1 MKETAI
7 SIQHVCKTY
16 HLYEKPLDRLKEALH
31 LTRKSL
37 SKEFHALQD
46 INFDIYQGET
56 IGIVGTNGSGK
67 STLLKIITGVL
78 SANEGKVDVNGRIS
92 ALLEL
97 GAGFH
102 MEYTGMENIYLN
114 GTMMGYTKEEIDAK
128 VPKILEFAD
137 IGTFIDQPVKT
148 YSSGMFVRLA
158 FAVNINIDPEILI
171 VDEALSV
178 GDVFFQTKCFKKFD
192 EFKAQGKTIVLVTH
206 DLSCVLRYCDRAVL
220 LNRGNLVEVGC
231 PKSVVDNYKKILAN
245 GSIDQSVSS
254 NQESSKSG
262 KSQLKQNTDAIVY
275 GNGKAVIHD
284 FYIKDGNGNIT
295 NAILKGESFVIGIQ
309 FSFEDVLCD
318 PLIAFTIKD
327 HRGNELTGT
336 NTRIEQMDLAQ
347 LKLHTIYT
355 IEFEQE
361 MNLQGGTYL
370 LSLGC
375 TGFEH
380 DALAIYHR
388 LYDVTSIDVISQKNS
403 VGYYDMNSK
412 VHLMRTEE
420 ADERESL

>member
-7 SIQHVCKTY
+7 SIQHVCKMY
-16 HLYEKPLDRLKEALH
+16 HLYEKPLDRLKESLH
-31 LTRKSL
+31 LTRKQL

-46 INFDIYQGET
+46 INLDIYQGET

-78 SANEGKVDVNGRIS
+78 SATEGDVSVNGRIS

-114 GTMMGYTKEEIDAK
+114 GTMMGYTKEEIDEK

-137 IGTFIDQPVKT
+137 IGTFIDHPVKT

-192 EFKAQGKTIVLVTH
+192 EFKAQGKTILLVTH

-220 LNRGNLVEVGC
+220 LNKGQLLEVGS
-231 PKSVVDNYKKILAN
+231 PKSVVDSYKKILAR
-245 GSIDQSVSS
+245 GSKEHKFQL
-254 NQESSKSG
+254 NHESSQLG
-262 KSQLKQNTDAIVY
+262 KNKLKLNTDTIAY
-275 GNGKAVIHD
+275 GDGKAVIHD
-284 FYIKDGNGNIT
+284 FYIKDGNSKIT
-295 NAILKGESFVIGIQ
+295 NTILKGETFVIGIQ
-309 FSFEDVLCD
+309 FSFEENLHD

-327 HRGNELTGT
+327 HRGNEITGT
-336 NTRIEQMDLAQ
+336 NTRIEQVDLAQ
-347 LKLHTIYT
+347 LKQHTVYT

-375 TGFEH
+375 TGFEN
-380 DALAIYHR
+380 DALAVYHR
-388 LYDVTSIDVISQKNS
+388 LYDVTSIDVISQKDS

-412 VHLMRTEE
+412 VRLVKTEE
-420 ADERESL
+420 

>member
-16 HLYEKPLDRLKEALH
+16 HLYEKPLDRLKESLH
-31 LTRKSL
+31 LTRKQL
-37 SKEFHALQD
+37 SKEFHVLQN
-46 INFDIYQGET
+46 INLDIYQGET
-56 IGIVGTNGSGK
+56 VGIVGTNGSGK

-78 SANEGKVDVNGRIS
+78 SANEGNVLVNGRIS

-114 GTMMGYTKEEIDAK
+114 GTMMGYTKEEIDEK

-192 EFKAQGKTIVLVTH
+192 EFKAQGKTILLVTH

-220 LNRGNLVEVGC
+220 LNKGKLLEVGS
-231 PKSVVDNYKKILAN
+231 PKSVVDSYKKILAK
-245 GSIDQSVSS
+245 GSTDHEFPL
-254 NQESSKSG
+254 NQEASQSG
-262 KSQLKQNTDAIVY
+262 KSQLKLNTDTIAY
-275 GNGKAVIHD
+275 GNGKAIIHD
-284 FYIKDGNGNIT
+284 FYIKDGNGKIT

-309 FSFEDVLCD
+309 FSFEEDLHD

-327 HRGNELTGT
+327 HRGNEITGT
-336 NTRIEQMDLAQ
+336 NTRIEQVDLAQ
-347 LKLHTIYT
+347 LKLHTVYT

-375 TGFEH
+375 TGFEN
-380 DALAIYHR
+380 DALAVYHR
-388 LYDVTSIDVISQKNS
+388 LYDVTSIDVISQKDS

-412 VHLMRTEE
+412 VRLLKPEE
-420 ADERESL
+420 